1 MMRYGAWVP
10 TRGTESVDPGIQ
22 ILAQNAENAGFDLM
36 IIPDHIVMRTET
48 NSWFPF
54 AADGVPAWDPRA
66 PWIDAIVSLALCAAV
81 TNRIEFG
88 TGVLVL
94 PQREPVILA
103 KQLATID
110 AACCGRLFVGVGAGW
125 LAEEYEALNVPFEGR
140 GQRMDEWIALLRNLW
155 SGEPS
160 AFNGEHYSLP
170 DGVLTYPTPPGRLP
184 ILVGGMSP
192 AAIRRAASADG
203 WFALQHTD
211 ALDVDRIRSG
221 VKSLRRVRHDTA
233 NRVVLRAVGDLDPL
247 LPMIGE
253 FQCAG
258 VTDLVID
265 ADLTDMNTAQD
276 ALERMRQAGNR

>member
-1 MMRYGAWVP
+1 MMRYGVWVP

-22 ILAQNAENAGFDLM
+22 VLAQNAESAGFDLM
-36 IIPDHIVMRTET
+36 IIPDHIVMRTDT

-54 AADGVPAWDPRA
+54 AADGVAAWDPRA
-66 PWIDAIVSLALCAAV
+66 PWIDAIVALALCAAA
-81 TNRIEFG
+81 TTRIEFG

-110 AACCGRLFVGVGAGW
+110 AACGGRLFVGVGAGW
-125 LAEEYEALNVPFEGR
+125 LAEEYEALGVSFEGR
-140 GQRMDEWIALLRNLW
+140 GQRMDEWITLLRDLW

-160 AFNGEHYSLP
+160 AFTGEHYSLP
-170 DGVLTYPTPPGRLP
+170 EGVLTYPTPPDRIP
-184 ILVGGMSP
+184 ILVGGMSR
-192 AAIRRAASADG
+192 AALHRAASADG

-211 ALDVDRIRSG
+211 ALNVERIRTG
-221 VKSLRRVRHDTA
+221 VASLRQVGTETTT
-233 NRVVLRAVGDLDPL
+233 RVVLRAVGDLDPL

-253 FQCAG
+253 FRRAG

-265 ADLTDMNTAQD
+265 ADLTDEFAARR
-276 ALERMRQAGNR
+276 ALERVCQAGGQ